1 MTASVRRFN
10 VGDVL
15 YRPFYQQRNRVF
27 VRLRKDA
34 QWNNNLVGQYA
45 VLVRTTQDAAV
56 DDGHFFTPDGQY
68 WRNGLDGKAQLQEAI
83 AIFNTID
90 EALEAVCEKLLS
102 ATRHIAF
109 FKVQH
114 HDHHPSCLILVEKLC
129 LGVNPPEHAFE
140 KESYRAADCTFDLE
154 RWCTSE
160 TA

>member
-1 MTASVRRFN
+1 MIRRPPRSTLLTHSFPTRRSS
-10 VGDVL
+10 DL
-15 YRPFYQQRNRVF
+15 
-27 VRLRKDA
+27 
-34 QWNNNLVGQYA
+34 NNLVGQYA

-129 LGVNPPEHAFE
+129 LGVNPPEIG
-140 KESYRAADCTFDLE
+140 RAHD
-154 RWCTSE
+154 
-160 TA
+160 